1 MKSAAFSDKIETA
14 VEHKELTLEGC
25 AIHYFVSGDKAND
38 LLVFLHPAFA
48 DHRCFEKQIDFFSG
62 KFRVIAMDLLGHGL
76 SRAGKAKDK
85 IDASLLHIEAII
97 KTEGYERAHFIGV
110 SMGTLIA
117 QYFALFHPDRV
128 LSMTILGGYDINADN
143 KEIAKAQ
150 RAEGLKWMVK
160 AIFSMESFRK
170 YVASVSVLRREEQ
183 ARFHEMARSF
193 TRKSFLVMSG
203 LGKVL
208 QIREGCKRD
217 YPLLILCGDSDIELS
232 RRMSERWHRSQPG
245 SKFCLISEAGH
256 CANMD
261 NPGAFNETVM
271 AFIEGNS

>member
-1 MKSAAFSDKIETA
+1 
-14 VEHKELTLEGC
+14 
-25 AIHYFVSGDKAND
+25 
-38 LLVFLHPAFA
+38 
-48 DHRCFEKQIDFFSG
+48 
-62 KFRVIAMDLLGHGL
+62 MDLLGHGL
-76 SRAGKAKDK
+76 SRAGRAKDK

-150 RAEGLKWMVK
+150 RAEGLKWIVK
-160 AIFSMESFRK
+160 AIFSMDSFRK

-245 SKFCLISEAGH
+245 SKFCVIRDAGH